1 MNSKLSYQNQKLRED
16 YDSLKKEYDYITSG
30 ASDDEDNWEFQD
42 DILFKGVWNIMELEM
57 KRDDII
63 EKIFN
68 NPEYEKKNIL
78 LYNDDKLV
86 FNIDIELVKRQG
98 LKIVRVNDSEYFAI
112 DTLTDLYGGIM
123 FTFNKLY
130 IMNLFGEDTIIKV
143 VDTDE

>member
-1 MNSKLSYQNQKLRED
+1 
-16 YDSLKKEYDYITSG
+16 
-30 ASDDEDNWEFQD
+30 
-42 DILFKGVWNIMELEM
+42 MELEM
-57 KRDDII
+57 KRDEII

-68 NPEYEKKNIL
+68 NPEYEKENIL

-98 LKIVRVNDSEYFAI
+98 LKIVRVNDSEYFAL
-112 DTLTDLYGGIM
+112 DTLNDLYGGIM

-143 VDTDE
+143 VIETFF